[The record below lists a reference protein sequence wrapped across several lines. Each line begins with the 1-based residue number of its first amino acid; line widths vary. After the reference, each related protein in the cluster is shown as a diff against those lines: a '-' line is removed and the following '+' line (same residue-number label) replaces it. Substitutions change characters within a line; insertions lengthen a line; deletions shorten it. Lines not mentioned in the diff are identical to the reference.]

1 MTICSTSE
9 RHIGQGL
16 KIYCQCMVPELFE
29 ILFQSLASI
38 RTIFSSSKK
47 HTDHSVLL
55 KGYLEDIK

>member
-1 MTICSTSE
+1 
-9 RHIGQGL
+9 
-16 KIYCQCMVPELFE
+16 MVPELFE